1 MFPIRSASIARAIV
15 PRVGRAYA
23 AASTSTRPPVQLFGV
38 DGTYASA
45 LYTASAKTRS
55 LDSTEKSL
63 QTLKGIL
70 QKDPKLETIIS
81 SPTLNAGDK
90 SQIIAEIARPIASD
104 KTVKNLLEV
113 LAENNRLGLLR
124 GVIDKYSTLMSA
136 HKGVVEA
143 VITSAS
149 RLDPRTVSR
158 LETAISKSQYV
169 GAGKTLEVVNKVNPE
184 IRGGLVVEIGERT
197 IDLSVSAKMSRLNKL
212 LTDAL

>member
-1 MFPIRSASIARAIV
+1 MLSIRSASIARAIV

-23 AASTSTRPPVQLFGV
+23 TASTRPPVQLFGV

-45 LYTASAKTRS
+45 LYTASAKTAS
-55 LDSTEKSL
+55 LDSTERSL
-63 QTLKGIL
+63 QTLKALL

-90 SQIIAEIARPIASD
+90 SQIIAEITKPIASD
-104 KTVKNLLEV
+104 KTVKNLLGV

-124 GVIDKYSTLMSA
+124 GVIDKYSTLMGA

-143 VITSAS
+143 IITSAS
-149 RLDPRTVSR
+149 QLDPKTITR
-158 LETAISKSQYV
+158 LESAISKSQYV
-169 GAGKTLEVVNKVNPE
+169 GAGKTLKVVNKVNPE
-184 IRGGLVVEIGERT
+184 ILGGLVVEIGERT
-197 IDLSVSAKMSRLNKL
+197 IDLSVSAKMSKLNKL

>member
-1 MFPIRSASIARAIV
+1 MFPIRSAFIARAIV

-23 AASTSTRPPVQLFGV
+23 TASIRPPVQLFGV

-45 LYTASAKTRS
+45 LYTACAKAKA
-55 LDSTEKSL
+55 LESTEKSL
-63 QTLKGIL
+63 QRLKTLL

-81 SPTLNAGDK
+81 SPTFSSGDK
-90 SQIIAEIARPIASD
+90 SQIIAVITKPIASD
-104 KTVKNLLEV
+104 AAVKNLLEA

-124 GVIDKYSTLMSA
+124 GVIDKYSTLMDA

-149 RLDPRTVSR
+149 QLEPRIISR
-158 LETAISKSQYV
+158 LESAISKSQYV
-169 GAGKTLEVVNKVNPE
+169 GAGKTLKVVNKVNPE
-184 IRGGLVVEIGERT
+184 ILGGLIVEIDERT
-197 IDLSVSAKMSRLNKL
+197 VDLSVSAKMARLNKL

>member
-23 AASTSTRPPVQLFGV
+23 TASTRPPVQLFGI

-45 LYTASAKTRS
+45 LYTASAKTKS

-63 QTLKGIL
+63 QILKGIL

-81 SPTLNAGDK
+81 SPTLNASDK
-90 SQIIAEIARPIASD
+90 SQIIVEIAKPIASD

-124 GVIDKYSTLMSA
+124 GVIDKYSTLMGA
-136 HKGVVEA
+136 HKGVVEV
-143 VITSAS
+143 VITSVS
-149 RLDPRTVSR
+149 QLDTRTIGR

-169 GAGKTLEVVNKVNPE
+169 GAGKTLKVVNKINPE

>member
-23 AASTSTRPPVQLFGV
+23 TASTRPPIQLFGV

-45 LYTASAKTRS
+45 LYTASAKTQTLER
-55 LDSTEKSL
+55 TEKSL
-63 QTLKGIL
+63 QTLKTLL

-90 SQIIAEIARPIASD
+90 SQIIAEITKPIASD
-104 KTVKNLLEV
+104 KVVKNLLQV

-124 GVIDKYSTLMSA
+124 GVIDKYATLMGA
-136 HKGVVEA
+136 HKGEVEA
-143 VITSAS
+143 VITSAAQ
-149 RLDPRTVSR
+149 LDSKIVSR
-158 LETAISKSQYV
+158 LEATISKSQYV
-169 GAGKTLEVVNKVNPE
+169 GAGKKLKIVPKVNPE
-184 IRGGLVVEIGERT
+184 ILGGLIVEIGERT